1 MLDGVTMTLQEVS
14 LVRLVAKE
22 CGGAPPTRVVVCV
35 SSSQWI
41 FSFVQE
47 TTFDFNI
54 FKTKFYLDLI

>member
-1 MLDGVTMTLQEVS
+1 LQEVS